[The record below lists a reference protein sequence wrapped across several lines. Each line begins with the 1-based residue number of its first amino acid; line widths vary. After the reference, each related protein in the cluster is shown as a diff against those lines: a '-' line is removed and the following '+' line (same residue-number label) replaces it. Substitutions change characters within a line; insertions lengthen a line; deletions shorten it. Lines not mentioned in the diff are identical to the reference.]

1 MTVFTGSEH
10 KGKTQK
16 ERIKEITDQL
26 EAGVTAVFESDAYKA
41 YLKCMSKFHN
51 YSLNN
56 TLLIALQRPDASL
69 VCGYQAWK
77 KDHGRQVR
85 KGEKGIKIIAPC
97 KYKVELEE
105 KDDDG
110 NQKIAEYTGFKV
122 TTVFDVAQ
130 TEGKELPTIGV
141 NELSGDV
148 GDYRKLFSALT
159 EICPV
164 PIYTEDIQN
173 GAKGYYSD
181 AERKIVIKS
190 DMSQLQTIKTMIHE
204 MAHEKLHAKEHL
216 DPNHPVDRRTKEVE
230 AESIAYTL
238 CQHYSLDSSDY
249 SFSYIA
255 GYSSDK
261 DIKELKASLE
271 RIRSAA
277 DEMITDID
285 KALDKLAKREQS
297 RAARDEVR

>member
-1 MTVFTGSEH
+1 MNKKYNFS
-10 KGKTQK
+10 KTSSVEEINQK
-16 ERIKEITDQL
+16 VNSAIEKIF
-26 EAGVTAVFESDAYKA
+26 GYFESDAYKA

-97 KYKVELEE
+97 KYKIELDE

-122 TTVFDVAQ
+122 ATVFDVAQ

-141 NELSGDV
+141 NELTGDV
-148 GDYRKLFSALT
+148 GDYRKLFNALT
-159 EICPV
+159 EMCPV
-164 PIYTEDIQN
+164 PIYKEDIQN

-277 DEMITDID
+277 DEMITGID
-285 KALDKLAKREQS
+285 KALEKQAKREQS
-297 RAARDEVR
+297 RAVRDEVR

>member
-1 MTVFTGSEH
+1 MTKRSRSPD
-10 KGKTQK
+10 GKSRK
-16 ERIKEITDQL
+16 ERINEITDQL
-26 EAGVTAVFESDAYKA
+26 EAGVTEVFESDAYRT

-69 VCGYQAWK
+69 VAGYQAWK
-77 KDHGRQVR
+77 RDHGRQVR

-110 NQKIAEYTGFKV
+110 NQKIAEYTGFKIA
-122 TTVFDVAQ
+122 TVFDVAQ
-130 TEGKELPTIGV
+130 TEGKEFPTIGV
-141 NELSGDV
+141 NELTGDV

-164 PIYTEDIQN
+164 PIYTETIEN

-181 AERKIVIKS
+181 ADRKIVIKS

-216 DPNHPVDRRTKEVE
+216 DKDHPVDRRTKEVE
-230 AESIAYTL
+230 AESIAYTI
-238 CQHYSLDSSDY
+238 CQHYGLDSSDY

-255 GYSSDK
+255 GWSSGK
-261 DIKELKASLE
+261 DVKELKASLE

-277 DEMITDID
+277 DEMITGID
-285 KALDKLAKREQS
+285 KALEKQTKREQL
-297 RAARDEVR
+297 RDARDKAR

>member
-1 MTVFTGSEH
+1 MAVFTGNDH
-10 KGKTQK
+10 KGKSQK
-16 ERIKEITDQL
+16 ERIQEITEQL
-26 EAGVTAVFESDAYKA
+26 EAGVIAVFESDAYKA
-41 YLKCMSKFHN
+41 YLNCMSKFHN

-69 VCGYQAWK
+69 VAGYNAWK

-110 NQKIAEYTGFKV
+110 NQKVAEYTGFKV
-122 TTVFDVAQ
+122 ATVFDYSQ
-130 TEGKELPTIGV
+130 TEGRELPSIGV
-141 NELSGDV
+141 NELTGDV
-148 GDYRKLFSALT
+148 SGYRKLFNALT

-164 PIYTEDIQN
+164 PIYTEDIQG

-181 AERKIVIKS
+181 TDRKIVIKS

-216 DPNHPVDRRTKEVE
+216 DNEHPSDRRTKEVE
-230 AESIAYTL
+230 AESIAYTI
-238 CQHYSLDSSDY
+238 CQHYGLDSSDY
-249 SFSYIA
+249 SFSYVA
-255 GYSSDK
+255 GWSSGK
-261 DIKELKASLE
+261 ETKELKASLE

-277 DEMITDID
+277 DEMITGID
-285 KALDKLAKREQS
+285 KSLVKQAKREAQ
-297 RAARDEVR
+297 RASRDEAR